1 MRGRKG
7 EVEIRE
13 KEKRKK
19 GVGEVGKGRE
29 AETERHLCK
38 QTKRCCYPVE
48 MYRLEEGNERA
59 NFQGALL

>member
-1 MRGRKG
+1 MG
-7 EVEIRE
+7 
-13 KEKRKK
+13 
-19 GVGEVGKGRE
+19 GVGEVGKERE

-38 QTKRCCYPVE
+38 QTKTCCYPVE